1 MRKIDF
7 FVAGVQKGGTTP
19 LDAYLRVSAGIQ
31 MASRKEVHH
40 FDNEDIDWSN
50 PSHAALHDQFDWSVR
65 DVVRGESTPI
75 YTYWPGCLERIRDYR
90 PDAKLIVGLRHPTF
104 RAWSHWRMETKRNA
118 ETLSFEEAIS
128 TGRRR
133 VSEATGGVHRA
144 YSYVERGFYA
154 SQFRAI
160 HALFPRE
167 LVHVFRTDHL
177 WNNPS
182 LTLSAIDGFLGIERP
197 ARPPVEPTYIV
208 SVDARH
214 FGAPPEASRRYLDG
228 LFGEDIRRTAD
239 IAGIDL
245 SDWLDADYSEPMS
258 GS

>member
-1 MRKIDF
+1 MDF
-7 FVAGVQKGGTTP
+7 FVAGVQKGGTTAI
-19 LDAYLRVSAGIQ
+19 DAYLRNHPQIQ
-31 MASRKEVHH
+31 MASIKEVHH
-40 FDNEDIDWSN
+40 FDNDGLDWTS
-50 PSHAALHDQFDWSVR
+50 PSHDGLHEQFDWSVGN
-65 DVVRGESTPI
+65 VIRGESTPI

-133 VSEATGGVHRA
+133 VSDAARGVHRV

-177 WNNPS
+177 WSNPS
-182 LTLSAIDGFLGIERP
+182 LTLSAIDDFLGIKQP
-197 ARPPVEPTYIV
+197 ARSPIEPTYIV
-208 SVDARH
+208 SVDARDL
-214 FGAPPEASRRYLDG
+214 GSPPEASRRYLDD

-245 SDWLDADYSEPMS
+245 SDWLHSDYSEPMS